1 MDRTTEDAYERL
13 LVAEVIPAL
22 GCTEPIAIALA
33 TAKARAVL
41 GREPEAVT
49 VMCSGNIIKNAM
61 SVIVPNAHGLAGIQ
75 IAAALGITGG
85 DSEAG
90 LECLASVSDADVTA
104 AQALVDSDRVKI
116 RFVEGIPGLY
126 IAARLTAGGD
136 DVTVELKD
144 DHTRFHSIARNGVP
158 LLSPEGR
165 PDSSAKPA
173 GEDDLLDLAR
183 ILEFAD
189 IVDLDARPALVETL
203 EAQIRLNKAIAEEGL
218 TGHYGAAVGKTLLD
232 FDDASSPKTRARALT
247 AAASDARMGGCSMPV
262 MINSGSGN
270 QGLTVSLPVIVYA
283 ESLGS
288 SHEELV
294 RALIVANLVGIYQK
308 RFIGRLSAFCG
319 VVTAAAG
326 AGAAIA
332 RLEGQDA
339 EQIGM
344 TITNTIATTG
354 GMVCDGA
361 KASCASKISI
371 AVENAVSAT
380 QLASQR
386 RGFPA
391 GEGLVGRTPDET
403 IRNVGRMARL
413 GMSATDTEILGIML
427 SQHTD

>member
-1 MDRTTEDAYERL
+1 
-13 LVAEVIPAL
+13 
-22 GCTEPIAIALA
+22 
-33 TAKARAVL
+33 
-41 GREPEAVT
+41 
-49 VMCSGNIIKNAM
+49 
-61 SVIVPNAHGLAGIQ
+61 
-75 IAAALGITGG
+75 
-85 DSEAG
+85 
-90 LECLASVSDADVTA
+90 
-104 AQALVDSDRVKI
+104 
-116 RFVEGIPGLY
+116 
-126 IAARLTAGGD
+126 
-136 DVTVELKD
+136 
-144 DHTRFHSIARNGVP
+144 
-158 LLSPEGR
+158 
-165 PDSSAKPA
+165 
-173 GEDDLLDLAR
+173 
-183 ILEFAD
+183 
-189 IVDLDARPALVETL
+189 
-203 EAQIRLNKAIAEEGL
+203 
-218 TGHYGAAVGKTLLD
+218 
-232 FDDASSPKTRARALT
+232 
-247 AAASDARMGGCSMPV
+247 MPV